1 MRRQAKTLL
10 IAAALVT
17 LLATASAIPA
27 SASPAWRF
35 EGKSLE
41 GLEQVAGGAA
51 SSTLTVFGL
60 TTTCDLSY
68 LMDISNSAGTATGSV
83 TEMTFS
89 NCLTSDPACTVEAAE
104 VEWLP
109 WGLTGK
115 VVSSFAYVVFKGIKF
130 EITYGGEECA
140 LYGVEAFFTGTAGGR
155 YDNTVGTFAFSPTN
169 FAATGTEIKV
179 FGSSVAWNA
188 LFTTEALGAHMGEV
202 LNLG

>member
-1 MRRQAKTLL
+1 MLRLDRVAILAL
-10 IAAALVT
+10 FSALAFSAVAAT
-17 LLATASAIPA
+17 GASAAP
-27 SASPAWRF
+27 PWKF

-41 GLEQVAGGAA
+41 GLEEVAGAAA

-89 NCLTSDPACTVEAAE
+89 NCLTDDPACTVEAAE
-104 VEWLP
+104 AEALP

-115 VVSSFAYVVFKGIKF
+115 VVSSLPYAVFKGIKF
-130 EITYGGEECA
+130 GISYGGEECV
-140 LYGVEAFFTGTAGGR
+140 LLGVEAFFTGSAGGR
-155 YDNTVGTFAFSPTN
+155 YDNTVGTFAFTPTN
-169 FAATGTEIKV
+169 FNATGTEIKV
-179 FGSSVAWNA
+179 FGLSVAWNA
-188 LFTTEALGAHMGEV
+188 FFTTEALGAHMGEV